1 MVSQYENLGHVKK
14 GNTMQLTK
22 DNLVDS
28 LITHT
33 TDKAYVEPVPKGD
46 TVLDYVDS
54 NYVISEFN
62 RLTKFKYNQTVSKPD
77 FQRAQNGR
85 VVGVIVTTT
94 IEIPSYG
101 TREANIFKPITDFAN
116 VEDRIKSAET
126 AGFARCVKLFNIG
139 LDIYLQKK

>member
-14 GNTMQLTK
+14 GNTMQLIK
-22 DNLVDS
+22 NNLVDS

-62 RLTKFKYNQTVSKPD
+62 RLTKFQYNHTVSKPD
-77 FQRAQNGR
+77 
-85 VVGVIVTTT
+85 
-94 IEIPSYG
+94 
-101 TREANIFKPITDFAN
+101 
-116 VEDRIKSAET
+116 
-126 AGFARCVKLFNIG
+126 
-139 LDIYLQKK
+139 

>member
-1 MVSQYENLGHVKK
+1 
-14 GNTMQLTK
+14 MQLTK

-85 VVGVIVTTT
+85 VVGVIITTT
-94 IEIPSYG
+94 IEIPNYG
-101 TREANIFKPITDFAN
+101 VREANIFKPITDFAT